1 MQGNHNDQKQT
12 KTEEQKRTWTEPTLM
27 LLDMKSTEGGQVT
40 LPFENTYYS
49 TFTGLEGSV

>member
-49 TFTGLEGSV
+49 TFTGLDGSI